1 MKKTIF
7 GIMALVAFLFVI
19 GTVGALDN
27 NLIAPGACLLRGAF
41 GLAVF
46 GGCSKAAGL
55 WC

>member
-27 NLIAPGACLLRGAF
+27 NLIAPGVCLLRGAL
-41 GLAVF
+41 GLVALA
-46 GGCSKAAGL
+46 GCSKAAGL